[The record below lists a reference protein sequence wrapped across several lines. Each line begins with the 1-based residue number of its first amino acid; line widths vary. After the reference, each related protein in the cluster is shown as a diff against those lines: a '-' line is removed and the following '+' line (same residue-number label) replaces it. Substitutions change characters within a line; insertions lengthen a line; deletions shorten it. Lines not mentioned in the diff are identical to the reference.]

1 MIFASSSLLGGAVLS
16 LPVEVRGFTFLTK
29 PDSFPED
36 EKRARLA
43 TKSWL
48 GAKRLPVTNF
58 EIQSKMYFLGGMLT
72 GSVNMMR
79 DDFYRD
85 YFFDIVDMMRDQ
97 YYVIAVY
104 PRLSFG
110 PGQRYA
116 SKGCYIVQVG
126 DGEEPKLEKRSNWVV
141 H

>member
-1 MIFASSSLLGGAVLS
+1 MVFASSSMLGGAVLS
-16 LPVEVRGFTFLTK
+16 LPSEVRGFTFLTK

-36 EKRARLA
+36 EVRSRLA
-43 TKSWL
+43 TTSWL
-48 GAKRLPVTNF
+48 RAKRLPVTNF

-72 GSVNMMR
+72 GSIKMMR

-85 YFFDIVDMMRDQ
+85 YFFDILDMMRDQ

-116 SKGCYIVQVG
+116 SKGCYIVQLTGG
-126 DGEEPKLEKRSNWVV
+126 DEPKLEERSNWVV